1 MEEQCLI
8 LVDAYAL
15 AAGEE
20 PDFIPSRS
28 EDCDAEKCVGGSFY
42 DGHLSEDRSEVGV
55 VGAVKSCAVT
65 EDDVE
70 GPFPSLRY
78 QVELVDGVRIG
89 HGDVGSTVHYS
100 RFTNLGAHAR
110 GDGSRELVHCDY

>member
-1 MEEQCLI
+1 MKEQFLI
-8 LVDAYAL
+8 LVDADAL

-28 EDCDAEKCVGGSFY
+28 EDCNAEKCVGGSFY

-55 VGAVKSCAVT
+55 VGTVKSCAVA

-70 GPFPSLRY
+70 GPFPSLR
-78 QVELVDGVRIG
+78 D
-89 HGDVGSTVHYS
+89 
-100 RFTNLGAHAR
+100 
-110 GDGSRELVHCDY
+110 